1 VNTPGATSN
10 GDDFPIATASRPPQP
25 DTIPVQELKRAT
37 SSELPR
43 TDPLSQLPIVKPKK
57 GSALAG
63 VRVGVYRLLR
73 EIGRGPRGIVF
84 EAEDTLLHRPVAVKV
99 LAAEMTS
106 RGPTWAQRY
115 LQEARLASRVNNP
128 LTLSILAFGQD
139 AELVYCAMPLM
150 SGGSLADVLRV
161 RGPISP
167 REATRI
173 AQQVALAL
181 AAAHA
186 QGLAHGNLKPSNL
199 FVGDGGQVKVADF
212 TAPHLRLDPAAGG
225 EMRPQDVANDIR
237 LLGATYH
244 WMLTGWAPA
253 DADDLAATA
262 IPPASARVI
271 AAAMSRAGGY
281 ASAAEAAMALGEL
294 LALSDDELCGR
305 KAQDSSSAAS
315 PAAVRA
321 PQVGD
326 MLGKCLL
333 IERIGHGAAGV
344 VFRARHQ
351 SLNIPVAVK
360 VLHVTDDIGV
370 HRQLRS
376 EAQLLARLNHPHV
389 VRIWDF
395 EDDPFQPFLV
405 MEFVE
410 GSSLSEV
417 LRREGR
423 LPAGRALQII
433 RQIADALA
441 AAQRLGIVHRDVKPG
456 NILLAGDG
464 AAKLADLGLAVLV
477 DRDRGAA
484 SGALA
489 GTAAYM
495 APEQADGAIDYRADI
510 YSLGATF
517 YHLVTGQTPF
527 QGTSRAEVIRKHA
540 RETAAAPRDL
550 APHLPEVASDVIL
563 KMMAREPAER
573 FQTYDELLLMLSSL
587 DSSLNS
593 SPPEP

>member
-1 VNTPGATSN
+1 MPLA
-10 GDDFPIATASRPPQP
+10 
-25 DTIPVQELKRAT
+25 ELKRAT
-37 SSELPR
+37 GELPR
-43 TDPLSQLPIVKPKK
+43 TDPLAKLPIVRPKK
-57 GSALAG
+57 AG
-63 VRVGVYRLLR
+63 QSLSCLRDCVYRLLL
-73 EIGRGPRGIVF
+73 EIGRVPLGIVF
-84 EAEDTLLHRPVAVKV
+84 EADDTLLHRPVAVKV

-106 RGPTWAQRY
+106 RGPTWGQRY

-128 LTLSILAFGQD
+128 LTLSVLAFGQD

-150 SGGSLADVLRV
+150 TGGSVADALKL
-161 RGPISP
+161 RGPIAP

-173 AQQVALAL
+173 AQQAALAL

-199 FVGDGGQVKVADF
+199 FVGDGGHVKVADF
-212 TAPHLRLDPAAGG
+212 TAPHLRLAPSAGG
-225 EMRPQDVANDIR
+225 EMRPQDVANDVR

-244 WMLTGWAPA
+244 WMLTGWPPA
-253 DADDLAATA
+253 DGDDLSAAV

-271 AAAMSRAGGY
+271 AAAMSRASGY
-281 ASAAEAAMALGEL
+281 ASAAELAMALNEL

-305 KAQDSSSAAS
+305 KKAPDASAAGS
-315 PAAVRA
+315 TPDTRA

-326 MLGKCLL
+326 VLGKCLL

-360 VLHVTDDIGV
+360 ILHVTDDIGV
-370 HRQLRS
+370 HRQLRT

-389 VRIWDF
+389 VRVWDF

-410 GSSLSEV
+410 GSSLSDL

-423 LPAGRALQII
+423 LSPARALQIV

-441 AAQRLGIVHRDVKPG
+441 AAHRLGIVHRDVKPG
-456 NILLAGDG
+456 NILLTKEGAG
-464 AAKLADLGLAVLV
+464 KLADLGLAVLV

-517 YHLVTGQTPF
+517 YHVVTGQTPF
-527 QGTSRAEVIRKHA
+527 QGSSRAEVIRKHA
-540 RETAAAPRDL
+540 RESAVVPHEL
-550 APHLPEVASDVIL
+550 APHLPEAASALIM

-573 FQTYDELLLMLSSL
+573 FQTYDELLSALSGL
-587 DSSLNS
+587 DHGLNGPS
-593 SPPEP
+593 RAAST